1 MNNLHNPIAV
11 RVQRVQELW
20 LKQSTAY
27 PQARVFVLRYESSD
41 APLVEGFLAL
51 EPTEHGLSDD
61 TFLLFRVSLNST
73 AQLLKAIISE
83 WINTFQREQQEHPEW
98 NWTEFSSFAEEF
110 KLCSMQDRSSLWSF
124 YQRMLTSFKRF
135 EGIEGNRL
143 VQVLLLDR
151 VESIDI
157 LKESLRAFADNLPS
171 FASILLM
178 EDKSKESLYEPI
190 IKGLGKKACLFSLP
204 NQRMNEAYKELAA
217 QGESS
222 DPEVQYRMLLFELG
236 EAAQKQD
243 KGRLKR
249 LAEQRFVPLCRS
261 MNDTAMWVSSYLIVA
276 GFMMQIKGE
285 EKYTQELLDK
295 GLEILQVES
304 PADDPFKFSDLLI
317 QYHMYKGACY
327 AMNKYLGDATSS
339 FMHAV
344 AVAKEVGHKAFAVNA
359 YNSALVVTLKRE
371 RRDYFPILKEAYS
384 YVIAFSDEELKS
396 INISF
401 IVSAYLDKEQGLNS
415 KQRDTLRSRMVE
427 LYGVHWD
434 ASPKEAMKH
443 FQESQHTPL

>member
-27 PQARVFVLRYESSD
+27 PQTRVFVLRYEPSD

-98 NWTEFSSFAEEF
+98 NWTEFSSFIEEF

-157 LKESLRAFADNLPS
+157 LKESLCAFADNLPS

-249 LAEQRFVPLCRS
+249 LAAQRFVP
-261 MNDTAMWVSSYLIVA
+261 
-276 GFMMQIKGE
+276 
-285 EKYTQELLDK
+285 
-295 GLEILQVES
+295 
-304 PADDPFKFSDLLI
+304 
-317 QYHMYKGACY
+317 
-327 AMNKYLGDATSS
+327 
-339 FMHAV
+339 
-344 AVAKEVGHKAFAVNA
+344 
-359 YNSALVVTLKRE
+359 
-371 RRDYFPILKEAYS
+371 
-384 YVIAFSDEELKS
+384 
-396 INISF
+396 
-401 IVSAYLDKEQGLNS
+401 
-415 KQRDTLRSRMVE
+415 
-427 LYGVHWD
+427 
-434 ASPKEAMKH
+434 
-443 FQESQHTPL
+443 

>member
-20 LKQSTAY
+20 LKESTAH
-27 PQARVFVLRYESSD
+27 PQARVFILRYEPSD

-61 TFLLFRVSLNST
+61 TFLLFRVSLNNT
-73 AQLLKAIISE
+73 EQLLKAIISE
-83 WINTFQREQQEHPEW
+83 WIATYQREQQEHPEW
-98 NWTEFSSFAEEF
+98 NWIEFSSYQEEF
-110 KLCSMQDRSSLWSF
+110 KLCSKQGSSTLWNF
-124 YQRMLTSFKRF
+124 YQRMLTSFKQF
-135 EGIEGNRL
+135 EGLDGNRL

-151 VESIDI
+151 IESIDI
-157 LKESLRAFADNLPS
+157 LKETLQAFANNLPS
-171 FASILLM
+171 FASILLI

-190 IKGLGKKACLFSLP
+190 IKELGKKAYLFYLP

-249 LAEQRFVPLCRS
+249 LAEQRFIPLCRS

-295 GLEILQVES
+295 GLEILQAES
-304 PADDPFKFSDLLI
+304 PADAPFKFSDLLI

-327 AMNKYLGDATSS
+327 AMSKYLSDATSS

-344 AVAKEVGHKAFAVNA
+344 AVAREVGHKAFAVNA
-359 YNSALVVTLKRE
+359 YNSALIVALKQE

-384 YVIAFSDEELKS
+384 YVMAFSNEELKS

-401 IVSAYLDKEQGLNS
+401 IVSAYLDKEQELNS
-415 KQRDTLRSRMVE
+415 KQRDMLRTRMVE

-443 FQESQHTPL
+443 FQESQHIPH

>member
-1 MNNLHNPIAV
+1 
-11 RVQRVQELW
+11 
-20 LKQSTAY
+20 
-27 PQARVFVLRYESSD
+27 
-41 APLVEGFLAL
+41 
-51 EPTEHGLSDD
+51 
-61 TFLLFRVSLNST
+61 
-73 AQLLKAIISE
+73 
-83 WINTFQREQQEHPEW
+83 
-98 NWTEFSSFAEEF
+98 
-110 KLCSMQDRSSLWSF
+110 
-124 YQRMLTSFKRF
+124 
-135 EGIEGNRL
+135 
-143 VQVLLLDR
+143 
-151 VESIDI
+151 
-157 LKESLRAFADNLPS
+157 
-171 FASILLM
+171 
-178 EDKSKESLYEPI
+178 
-190 IKGLGKKACLFSLP
+190 
-204 NQRMNEAYKELAA
+204 
-217 QGESS
+217 
-222 DPEVQYRMLLFELG
+222 
-236 EAAQKQD
+236 
-243 KGRLKR
+243 
-249 LAEQRFVPLCRS
+249 

-427 LYGVHWD
+427 LYGVHWE